1 MGSSLRSV
9 GKSSTCSWS
18 ATPRRSGISPS
29 RLNCVYWLQIFKSKY
44 LYFHFAVEE
53 VQRPSPADSLH
64 EALAGV
70 SQEPSVRSL
79 PSSPPTAHPRRA
91 PATLPSV
98 SPITQ
103 SPPQGGASSRL
114 FLNSGPSA
122 VADSAIAP
130 RSATRNRSAGSP
142 ASTPL
147 RSPLS
152 SPRSPTRTTRTTR
165 PRRSPAASPKSKRAR
180 PSVRK
185 PTHAKAAGRRR

>member
-1 MGSSLRSV
+1 MLWRRYSV
-9 GKSSTCSWS
+9 LPLPTHFMRPWQ
-18 ATPRRSGISPS
+18 ASP
-29 RLNCVYWLQIFKSKY
+29 
-44 LYFHFAVEE
+44 
-53 VQRPSPADSLH
+53 
-64 EALAGV
+64 
-70 SQEPSVRSL
+70 RSL
-79 PSSPPTAHPRRA
+79 QSDRSRHPPPTAHPRCA